1 MKKISLFFFFLV
13 CAMVMFAQAP
23 GKFSFQAVVRNESNQ
38 LVNNAQVGVRVSFLQ
53 GSASGNAI
61 YVETHNATTNT
72 NGLVTLEVGGG
83 TAQVGAFTS
92 IDWQNGPWFLKIET
106 DPNGG
111 SNYAIVSVQ
120 QLLSVPYA
128 LYAKEAGNGFSGD
141 ITDYMT
147 PSTMPAVVSALSQAG
162 VATQSDIPAVPTNVS
177 AFYNDA
183 GYITMAAIPE
193 IPTVPTHLSSYTNDM
208 GFISG
213 YTETDPLFNAWDKDY
228 NDLIN
233 KPVPFSGN
241 YNDLVNLPTIPTV
254 PTNVSAFNNDAGY
267 LTHYNETD
275 PQFNAWDKN
284 YYDLTNRPTIP
295 TVPTNVSAFNNDA
308 GYLTHYNETDPQF
321 NAWDKD
327 YNDLTNKPV
336 IPTVPTN
343 VSAFT
348 NDAGYLTG
356 YTETDPQFN
365 AWDKN
370 YNDLTNKPVIPTVPT
385 NVSAFTNDAG
395 YITEAEVHEAANIP
409 TNVSAFTND
418 AGYLTSYTEQQ
429 VLSISNDTLFLTG
442 GSFVKLPAGFDGNYN
457 SLTNKPEIP
466 TVPENVSAF
475 TNDAGYLTG
484 YTESDPQ
491 FNAWDKDYNDLT
503 NLPTIPTVP
512 ENVSAFTN
520 DAGYITSA
528 ALPTVPENV
537 SAFTNDAGYITSA
550 ALPTVPANVSA
561 FTNDAGYI
569 TSAALPTVPANVG
582 AFTNDAHYVNNTGCD
597 SIQFCDIIARLN
609 AMQAEID
616 ALRAM
621 MPADTTQPGP
631 DTTETPDPVVPID
644 LMDTLSSF
652 ACPDMPKVN
661 DFDGNEYNTVKIG
674 NQCWLRENIRSAH
687 YSNGVAIPLL
697 ESLEG
702 LTALPAGRLYPDL
715 SQAKFNKYGYLYTYE
730 TASFNHN
737 INTVGPITGVC
748 PAGWRMPTSADW
760 DTLFNYLSQWDTL
773 RCNNEASQV
782 VKAICSRVDWAPS
795 TTECAIGWNA
805 DNNNATGF
813 SIKPAGYVENG
824 PYGVYGQNVGLASGT
839 AAYFYGDGVTKM
851 FSADGAT
858 VTTETIGQM
867 ATLSNAAKRAASVR
881 CIKHV
886 HTMSTSNLLPGVV
899 TTDSAVSSIYSTSV
913 ICGGNVLDLGS
924 VPGSNSHGICYSTT
938 PNPTTGSSVAGAGS
952 GMGAFNVKLSGLT
965 PSTTYYFRAYVTNA
979 RGTTYGAEWTFTTME
994 EGYEPDP
1001 TLPVVSTV
1009 SVTDV
1014 TSASAVFTG
1023 AVTDDG
1029 YADLTA
1035 RGFCWGMYPSPTVDS
1050 THSVDG
1056 SGLGTFSHS
1065 VAQLQDATTYYVRA
1079 YATNSVGT
1087 VYGEELT
1094 FTTDTAVADACGY
1107 LRVEDPDGN
1116 FYSTVLI
1123 GTQCWMKENLRTT
1136 HYADGEAISLST
1148 ATTNANPSYFYPG
1161 GNANNVAAYGLLY
1174 NWGAAMHGATYSTAN
1189 PSGVQGICPD
1199 GWHLPSS
1206 AEFNTLIS
1214 YVRSVP
1220 EYLCNNSTVNISKA
1234 LADSLYWTTN
1244 TFTCGPGN
1252 NLADNNATGFS
1263 ARPASV
1269 SNSSL
1274 RIGLDAWFLSSSATV
1289 ATSGGGQQVIRPQM
1303 YRIYSQSASTAVN
1316 FVMYQPMPTQM
1327 NFGASVRCVKDSD

>member
-1 MKKISLFFFFLV
+1 MKKISLFFVLLV
-13 CAMVMFAQAP
+13 SAVVLFAQAP
-23 GKFSFQAVVRNESNQ
+23 EKFSFQAVVRNESNQ
-38 LVNNAQVGVRVSFLQ
+38 LVVNAPVGVRVSILQ
-53 GSASGNAI
+53 GSTSGNAL
-61 YVETHNATTNT
+61 YVETHTTTTNA
-72 NGLVTLEVGGG
+72 NGLLTVEVGGG
-83 TAQVGAFTS
+83 NAQVGSFHNINWA
-92 IDWQNGPWFLKIET
+92 NGPWFLKTET

-111 SNYAIVSVQ
+111 SNYDVVSVQ

-128 LYAKEAGNGFSGD
+128 LYAKEAGNGFSGN
-141 ITDYMT
+141 IMDYLT
-147 PSTMPAVVSALSQAG
+147 PVTIPYVVTALNQAG
-162 VATQSDIPAVPTNVS
+162 VATQSDIPTVPTNVS
-177 AFYNDA
+177 AFNNDA
-183 GYITMAAIPE
+183 GYITISAV
-193 IPTVPTHLSSYTNDM
+193 PTVPTHLSAYTNDM

-233 KPVPFSGN
+233 RPVPFSGN
-241 YNDLVNLPTIPTV
+241 YNDLTNLPTIPTV

-267 LTHYNETD
+267 LTTYT
-275 PQFNAWDKN
+275 
-284 YYDLTNRPTIP
+284 
-295 TVPTNVSAFNNDA
+295 
-308 GYLTHYNETDPQF
+308 ETDPQF

-327 YNDLTNKPV
+327 YNDLINKPVIPMVPTNVSTFNNDVGYLTSYTETDPQFNAWDKDYNDLINKPV

-348 NDAGYLTG
+348 NDAGY
-356 YTETDPQFN
+356 
-365 AWDKN
+365 
-370 YNDLTNKPVIPTVPT
+370 V
-385 NVSAFTNDAG
+385 
-395 YITEAEVHEAANIP
+395 TEAEVHEAANIP

-475 TNDAGYLTG
+475 TNDAGYITG
-484 YTESDPQ
+484 YTETDPQ
-491 FNAWDKDYNDLT
+491 FNAWNKDYNDLT
-503 NLPTIPTVP
+503 NKPTIPTVP
-512 ENVSAFTN
+512 TNVSAF
-520 DAGYITSA
+520 S
-528 ALPTVPENV
+528 
-537 SAFTNDAGYITSA
+537 
-550 ALPTVPANVSA
+550 
-561 FTNDAGYI
+561 NDAGYI

-582 AFTNDAHYVNNTGCD
+582 AFTNDAHYVNNTACD

-621 MPADTTQPGP
+621 MPADTTHPGS
-631 DTTETPDPVVPID
+631 DTTVTPDPVDPSDTTVTPDPID
-644 LMDTLSSF
+644 PMDTLSSF
-652 ACPDMPKVN
+652 ACPDIPKVA
-661 DFDGNEYNTVKIG
+661 DFDGNEYNTVKVG
-674 NQCWLRENIRSAH
+674 NQCWLRENIRSTH

-715 SQAKFNKYGYLYTYE
+715 SQAKFDKYGYLYTYE

-737 INTVGPITGVC
+737 LTTVGPITGVC

-760 DTLFNYLSQWDTL
+760 DTMFNYLSQWDTL

-795 TTECAIGWNA
+795 TTECAVGWNT

-824 PYGVYGQNVGLASGT
+824 PYGVYGQNVGLASGS

-851 FSADGAT
+851 FSANGAT
-858 VTTETIGQM
+858 ATTETIGQM
-867 ATLSNAAKRAASVR
+867 PMLSNAGKRAASVR

-899 TTDSAVSSIYSTSV
+899 TTDSAVSSIYSTTV

-924 VPGSNSHGICYSTT
+924 VPGSNSHGICYSTS

-952 GMGAFNVKLSGLT
+952 GMGAFNVKLTGLT

-979 RGTTYGAEWTFTTME
+979 RGTTYGAEWTFTTRE
-994 EGYEPDP
+994 EGYNPEP
-1001 TLPVVSTV
+1001 TLPVVSTD
-1009 SVTDV
+1009 SVADV
-1014 TSASAVFTG
+1014 TSVSALFRG

-1029 YADLTA
+1029 YADVTA
-1035 RGFCWGMYPSPTVDS
+1035 RGFCWGQSPNPTVDS
-1050 THSVDG
+1050 TNSVDG

-1065 VAQLQDATTYYVRA
+1065 AVQLQDATTYYVRA

-1087 VYGEELT
+1087 AYGEEMT
-1094 FTTDTAVADACGY
+1094 FTTDSAVAAGCGQ

-1116 FYSTVLI
+1116 FYGTVQI

-1136 HYADGEAISLST
+1136 HYADGEEITLST

-1161 GNANNVAAYGLLY
+1161 GNPANVANFGLLY
-1174 NWGAAMHGATYSTAN
+1174 NWAAAMHGASASAAI
-1189 PSGVQGICPD
+1189 PSGVQGVCPD

-1206 AEFNTLIS
+1206 AEFNALMT

-1220 EYLCNNSTVNISKA
+1220 EYLCNNSTTNISKA
-1234 LADSLYWTTN
+1234 LSDSLYWDALTLA
-1244 TFTCGPGN
+1244 CAPGN
-1252 NLADNNATGFS
+1252 NPSDNNATGFS

-1269 SNSSL
+1269 SNAPTRL
-1274 RIGLDAWFLSSSATV
+1274 GKDAWFLSSSATV

-1303 YRIYSQSASTAVN
+1303 YRIYMQTAATMAN
-1316 FVMYQPMPTQM
+1316 LVMFQPNPTQM
-1327 NFGASVRCVKDSD
+1327 NFGASVRCVKDEE